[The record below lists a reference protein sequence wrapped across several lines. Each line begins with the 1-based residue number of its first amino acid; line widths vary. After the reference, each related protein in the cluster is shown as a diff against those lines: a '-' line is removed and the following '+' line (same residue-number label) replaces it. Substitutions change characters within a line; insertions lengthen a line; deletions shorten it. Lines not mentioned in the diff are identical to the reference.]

1 MEFYQ
6 GFYLFLRKGIEIGS
20 MVCLSR
26 SDRQIFNQARSQFNK
41 RKNYRELVKSVTDT
55 EVICHGDDQIYTYE
69 DLCPFYICENPD
81 LKGDSFISISQD
93 KNSLSC
99 DLANSE
105 IVAWTKNS

>member
-41 RKNYRELVKSVTDT
+41 RKNYRELVKSVTDS
-55 EVICHGDDQIYTYE
+55 EVICHGDDQKYE
-69 DLCPFYICENPD
+69 CSNHERNHNVRGYKP
-81 LKGDSFISISQD
+81 SSWS
-93 KNSLSC
+93 
-99 DLANSE
+99 
-105 IVAWTKNS
+105 T